1 MSHFF
6 SRIAVILCV
15 LALADCDYYAEDDHF
30 FEESITSKRLKEI
43 DVGEYKYLRDIYG
56 GQWEQVCVLPPYYGV
71 VIGLSDKKK
80 EAFVDEKI
88 TQSGLVISEGNW
100 HLVFF
105 RNAHLD
111 EYFDYVS
118 FAISRGLNIQQIN
131 FSEKQTEDFKRVGF
145 SPSYCADINQ
155 AAIFKFEHRWREEDV
170 HTHITLGVIKQ

>member
-1 MSHFF
+1 MSRFF
-6 SRIAVILCV
+6 SGKAVMLCV
-15 LALADCDYYAEDDHF
+15 LTLIGCDYSAEDDF
-30 FEESITSKRLKEI
+30 FIEESITSKRLKEMS
-43 DVGEYKYLRDIYG
+43 VGEYKYLRDIHG
-56 GQWEQVCVLPPYYGV
+56 GEWEQVCVIPPYYGV

-88 TQSGLVISEGNW
+88 TQSGLVISEVTW

-118 FAISRGLNIQQIN
+118 FGIRELNVKQIN
-131 FSEKQTEDFKRVGF
+131 FSEEQMDDFRQFDF

-155 AAIFKFEHRWREEDV
+155 AAIFKFESRWREEDARIY
-170 HTHITLGVIKQ
+170 ITLGVIKQ

>member
-1 MSHFF
+1 MSCCFL
-6 SRIAVILCV
+6 RTTVILCV
-15 LALADCDYYAEDDHF
+15 LTLAGCDYSAEDDHF
-30 FEESITSKRLKEI
+30 VEESITSKRLKEI
-43 DVGEYKYLRDIYG
+43 IVGEYKYLRDIYD

-80 EAFVDEKI
+80 EAFIDEKI
-88 TQSGLVISEGNW
+88 VQSGLVISEGNW

-118 FAISRGLNIQQIN
+118 FGRSRELDIRHNN
-131 FSEKQTEDFKRVGF
+131 FLEKEMDDFKRVGF
-145 SPSYCADINQ
+145 FPSYCAEINQ

-170 HTHITLGVIKQ
+170 SIQVTLGVIKQ